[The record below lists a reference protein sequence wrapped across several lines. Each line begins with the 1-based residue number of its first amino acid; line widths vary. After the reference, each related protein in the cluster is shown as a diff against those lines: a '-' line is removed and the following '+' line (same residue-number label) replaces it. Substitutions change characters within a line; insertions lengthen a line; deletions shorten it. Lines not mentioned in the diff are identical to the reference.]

1 MALSPLPGELLA
13 GSFTTA
19 IAASSGLS
27 RKRQRQPDV
36 VIPSRGVR
44 IPMHG
49 NAAVTANLRAYTA
62 LDNTSILTHHSG
74 GKIWALGLPPWLEAD
89 WRIHIARGRSAA
101 KPRRLNVVGHRLTFQ
116 TGEVVMHDG
125 VRVTSPARTWLDLA
139 SLLTVDEL
147 IAVGDSIVVAHG
159 PDFPRPRE
167 PLASTGDLRRMIAAH
182 PGMRGLKT
190 ARLAID
196 EIRVGADSPQ
206 ETKMRLAL
214 ARTSFGEPLLN
225 HVIRNGWGQPSVWPD
240 AAYPEHRIA
249 LQYDGGH
256 HSDPRQIKLD
266 ATRRATTE
274 HLGWSEI
281 RVFKED
287 LDGDKPFLLEKV
299 RAVTRRG
306 RNRDLEGH
314 SGARG

>member
-1 MALSPLPGELLA
+1 M
-13 GSFTTA
+13 A
-19 IAASSGLS
+19 IAARSGLS

-44 IPMHG
+44 IPLHG
-49 NAAVTANLRAYTA
+49 TAGVTANLRAYTA
-62 LDNTSILTHHSG
+62 LDNTSTLTHHSG
-74 GKIWALGLPPWLEAD
+74 GRIWALGLPPWLEAD
-89 WRIHIARGRSAA
+89 WRIHIARGRSDA

-116 TGEVVMHDG
+116 NGEVVMHDG

-147 IAVGDSIVVAHG
+147 IAVGDSIVLAHG
-159 PDFPRPRE
+159 PDFPRPKE

-214 ARTSFGEPLLN
+214 ARTSLGEPLLN
-225 HVIRNGWGQPSVWPD
+225 HVIRNRRGEPSVWPD
-240 AAYPEHRIA
+240 AAYPERRIA

-256 HSDPRQIKLD
+256 HSDPRQVTFD
-266 ATRRATTE
+266 AARRQTTE
-274 HLGWSEI
+274 RLGWTEI

-299 RAVTRRG
+299 RAATRRG
-306 RNRDLEGH
+306 RNRTLEH
-314 SGARG
+314 HP